1 MSQTRFSVIQ
11 IAPEKKKNLEEKLTE
26 VYHTIKNKFKS
37 FGTFQDVLTKSSDYH
52 SKDLKDEQSPEEF
65 AKRELIEPLIE
76 LLGFEIVA
84 ETVLPSPSG
93 RKKPD
98 YTIRPKRQDKPI
110 FYVEAEP
117 LSTDLYSK
125 DHGVS
130 QVQDWLLSR
139 ASKTDYGIA
148 TNGFQWILL
157 KFDTVSAQSKDFLKV
172 DLRPIF
178 LRILNPDSFVS
189 PKEVERIVEDF
200 LVLDR
205 EYVSLFLE
213 GYLERI
219 EKEKEEISKRFYN
232 DYVRFLFGYDKK
244 GNTVEGTCLL
254 NKVITPSDT
263 SDNSVNLFSVVFMN
277 RIIFIKFLEEKGI
290 VPKNLLKKLLESY
303 KSSGTPGTFYETY
316 LKPLFYEVF
325 NKSKA
330 NRISTVRTSPIYN
343 QIPYLNGGL
352 FREVIESEKNF
363 NIENEGVELV
373 LENLLEGY
381 SFGSDSGI
389 NPDILGYIF
398 EKTINFISGTGTNQ
412 QKMQGAYYTP
422 DDVVEFIIEETLI
435 PILFKKMIKGL
446 KNSGW
451 SDTDLRGYNSIEDI
465 LNPEKMPR
473 NPMHIRKIIESINT
487 IRILDPAC
495 GSGHFLTAMLSQIL
509 RVKEHL
515 LRTVEED
522 TERYKLKR
530 EIISQNLFGVDI
542 DKNAVEIARLRLW
555 LSIIEEVEDPEHIGT
570 LPNIDFNIIAGNSL
584 VGWLD
589 ENLLTHPLINL
600 LEDSY
605 VQGTLDSL
613 SVYYGNRVDEVREL
627 LGKMK
632 LKDTIKAYET
642 LLEMYSFE
650 SGERAVKIREILE
663 KIREKLYELINNS
676 YLDFLHEN
684 SSLDKSHFE
693 KIGENL
699 SNRIPFHWKIDFE
712 NVFEEGGFDVVVGNP
727 PYIEDRNYNEI
738 DLEIIECSQKIKR
751 KKRKKVRKALLYHSR
766 DCGNT
771 HAYFIERSIRLLKD
785 SGRFGFIVPIALVS
799 TERMS
804 SVREFVHNNSCLVKY
819 YNFDDRPGKIFSGLE
834 HCRATIAITEK
845 GVGVRKIT
853 TSKYH
858 RWHSENRSQLF
869 EDLKMINWKLRDS
882 QKVVPKI
889 GSKIEKKI
897 LKKLSQK
904 SRGKTV
910 KDFVKEDGVRIW
922 YHNAPQ
928 YWIHTHTEDFLP
940 RVEHYESYK
949 ESSKTGE
956 KVLHN
961 LKETKVSP
969 HYKPLILHPENS
981 FVINGLLNS
990 SLFYWWF
997 VVWSD
1002 GRDLLKQHVE
1012 SFYIDLD
1019 NFPSNLKEKLRPLI
1033 DELMKSY
1040 DENSNVKVNRRSGGY
1055 AIRFKEMS
1063 PSKSKDIIDEIDDVF
1078 SDYYEFNDDEM
1089 KFIKEFDI
1097 KFRIK
1102 D

>member
-178 LRILNPDSFVS
+178 LRILNPGSFVS

-232 DYVRFLFGYDKK
+232 DYVRFVFGYDKK

-412 QKMQGAYYTP
+412 QKMKGAYYTP
-422 DDVVEFIIEETLI
+422 DDVVAFINEEVLT
-435 PILFKKMIKGL
+435 PVLFHKMIEGL
-446 KNSGW
+446 RNSGW
-451 SDTDLRGYNSIEDI
+451 SDADLKGYHSIEDL
-465 LNPEKMPR
+465 LNPETMPK
-473 NPMHIRKIIESINT
+473 NPVHIKNMVDSIET
-487 IRILDPAC
+487 IKILDPAC

-509 RVKEHL
+509 RVKESL
-515 LRTVEED
+515 LRSIGKDV
-522 TERYKLKR
+522 ERYELKR
-530 EIISQNLFGVDI
+530 EIVSQNLFGIDI
-542 DKNAVEIARLRLW
+542 DNIAVEIARLRLW
-555 LSIIEEVEDPEHIGT
+555 LSIIEEVEDPRHIDT
-570 LPNIDFNIIAGNSL
+570 LPNIDFNIIAGNTL
-584 VGWLD
+584 IGWLD

-600 LEDSY
+600 LDDLHIKKS
-605 VQGTLDSL
+605 LDYL
-613 SVYYGNRVDEVREL
+613 STFYRDEIDEIRKM

-632 LKDTIKAYET
+632 LKNTVLAYEK
-642 LLEMYSFE
+642 LAGIYSLE
-650 SGERAVKIREILE
+650 SGERALKVREVLENIR
-663 KIREKLYELINNS
+663 KKLYDVINNS
-676 YLDFLHEN
+676 YLNFLHEN
-684 SSLDKSHFE
+684 GNITK
-693 KIGENL
+693 GELGQISKDL
-699 SNRIPFHWKIDFE
+699 SNRTPFHWKIDFD
-712 NVFEEGGFDVVVGNP
+712 NVFLDGGFDVVVGNP
-727 PYIEDRNYNEI
+727 PYIEDRNYDSL
-738 DLEIIECSQKIKR
+738 DLKIIKCVKVDK
-751 KKRKKVRKALLYHSR
+751 KKRKRVFQDPLFYHSK

-771 HAYFIERSIRLLKD
+771 HAYFTERSLKLLRQD
-785 SGRFGFIVPIALVS
+785 GMFGFIVPIALVS

-804 SVREFVHNNSCLVKY
+804 SVREVVHNNSCLVKY

-834 HCRATIAITEK
+834 HCRATIVITEK

-869 EDLKMINWKLRDS
+869 EDLKTINWKLRDS

-889 GSKIEKKI
+889 GLKIEKKI

-961 LKETKVSP
+961 LKETKVSS

-1055 AIRFKEMS
+1055 VIRFKEMS

-1089 KFIKEFDI
+1089 EFIKEFDI
-1097 KFRIK
+1097 KFRIE

>member
-11 IAPEKKKNLEEKLTE
+11 IAPEKKKNLEEKFTE

-98 YTIRPKRQDKPI
+98 YTIRPKRQNEPI

-130 QVQDWLLSR
+130 QVKDWLLSR

-178 LRILNPDSFVS
+178 LKILNPGSFVS
-189 PKEVERIVEDF
+189 PEEIEKIKEDF

-213 GYLERI
+213 GYLEKI
-219 EKEKEEISKRFYN
+219 EKAKEEISKRFYN
-232 DYVRFLFGYDKK
+232 DYVRYVFGYNKK
-244 GNTVEGTCLL
+244 GDTIEGTCLL
-254 NKVITPSDT
+254 NKVISPSDT

-330 NRISTVRTSPIYN
+330 NRISTVKTSPIYN
-343 QIPYLNGGL
+343 KIPYLNGGL
-352 FREVIESEKNF
+352 FREVIKSEKNY
-363 NIENEGVELV
+363 NVENEGVALV

-381 SFGSDSGI
+381 SFGLDSGI

-435 PILFKKMIKGL
+435 PIIFKKMIKGL

-473 NPMHIRKIIESINT
+473 NPIHIRKMIESINT

-509 RVKEHL
+509 RVKESL
-515 LRTVEED
+515 LRTIGED
-522 TERYKLKR
+522 VDRYQLKR
-530 EIISQNLFGVDI
+530 EIISQNVFGVDI
-542 DKNAVEIARLRLW
+542 DNIAVEIARLRLW
-555 LSIIEEVEDPEHIGT
+555 LSIIEEVEDPRHIDT

-600 LEDSY
+600 LEDSHIEKS
-605 VQGTLDSL
+605 LDDVSIF
-613 SVYYGNRVDEVREL
+613 YPDKIDEVRKMF
-627 LGKMK
+627 GKMK
-632 LKDTIKAYET
+632 LRSTVSAYEKLVET
-642 LLEMYSFE
+642 YSLE
-650 SGERAVKIREILE
+650 SGEKAVKVRDVLENIRD
-663 KIREKLYELINNS
+663 KLYEVIGNS
-676 YLDFLHEN
+676 YLDFIREN
-684 SSLDKSHFE
+684 SNIDKSEFGR
-693 KIGENL
+693 IGKNL
-699 SNRIPFHWKIDFE
+699 SNRKPFHWKIDFG
-712 NVFEEGGFDVVVGNP
+712 NVFEDGGFDVVVGNP
-727 PYIEDRNYNEI
+727 PYIEDRSYDDT
-738 DLEIIECSQKIKR
+738 DLKVIKCLKVD
-751 KKRKKVRKALLYHSR
+751 KKRRKKVLQDSLFYHSK

-771 HAYFIERSIRLLKD
+771 HAYFAERSIRLLKE

-799 TERMS
+799 TDRMDPIRMFIHS
-804 SVREFVHNNSCLVKY
+804 NSCNVRYL
-819 YNFDDRPGKIFSGLE
+819 NFDDRPGKIFSGLE
-834 HCRATIAITEK
+834 DCRSTIVVTEK
-845 GVGVRKIT
+845 GIGVTKVV

-858 RWHSENRSQLF
+858 RWYSEKRSELF
-869 EDLKMINWKLRDS
+869 KGLKTVDWRFRDLGET
-882 QKVVPKI
+882 VPKI
-889 GSKIEKKI
+889 GTKVEKKI
-897 LKKLSQK
+897 LKKLKRK
-904 SRGKTV
+904 SKGKTLEDFL
-910 KDFVKEDGVRIW
+910 KDEGIRIW
-922 YHNAPQ
+922 YHNAPR
-928 YWIHTHTEDFLP
+928 YWIHSHTDDYLPKVEYYDGCTEDT
-940 RVEHYESYK
+940 
-949 ESSKTGE
+949 KTGE
-956 KVLHN
+956 KVLFN
-961 LKETKVSP
+961 FRKSQASS
-969 HYKPLILHPENS
+969 HYKPLIVDQNVS
-981 FVINGLLNS
+981 SVTNGLLNS

-1002 GRDLLKQHVE
+1002 GRDLLAQHVKDFSINLE
-1012 SFYIDLD
+1012 CFSD
-1019 NFPSNLKEKLRPLI
+1019 SLKERMNPLV
-1033 DELMKSY
+1033 DELMESY
-1040 DENSNVKVNRRSGGY
+1040 QNSSNIKINRRSGGY
-1055 AIRFKEMS
+1055 VIKIREII
-1063 PSKSKDIIDEIDDVF
+1063 PSKSRSIIDQIDDVF
-1078 SDYYEFNDDEM
+1078 ADHFGFSDEERR
-1089 KFIKEFDI
+1089 FIKEFDI